1 MKSKFV
7 LITIVAIL
15 LISLIPMDLATTQ
28 DFPTTATGE
37 LDPNDLEFGLVTNS
51 ELWLKSGNELF
62 YSQDDGK
69 QWNKISPET
78 SLVEPYMLVSFP
90 KSDLGFALYLTQTE
104 TTVDLE
110 IHRTSSQGKAWTVV
124 DGNLDEK
131 INQQF
136 TQPFGDIQMQWLDK
150 NNAMVLIRELTS
162 SNFSVGTLF
171 VTGDGGKHWNAREV
185 PAAEQFVFLDN
196 KVGFMLNPAD
206 SQSLYRTLNGGESWT
221 LLELDLSETLDSTL
235 FEPDLP
241 FILEDKRVY
250 LPVKVMDEN
259 EKGVDFLVQIEP
271 KATPKSIFS
280 TDSLDVI
287 PILVPSEQ
295 KQLSNSAD
303 IQISNIE
310 TLDAQVFWIGM
321 SGGECQRLP
330 TDEGG
335 VEITCES
342 SWQMLRSQSGGLDWE
357 KITLLGELS
366 VVTNS
371 FTTNTQPSGTNPDEK
386 QLNGESW
393 VRTFTG
399 HAFDKC
405 EVPTLSQLQKWYAS
419 SPYKAV
425 NLYIGGISRFCNNAP
440 LSASYIQSIY
450 RQGWKLIPTWV
461 GHQAPCANYKYPF
474 PYNIDQ
480 AFQYGVDNANLASA
494 RMVNYNL
501 SNPDGSGN
509 IIYLDLEHFAYTA
522 SCSAAARAYVNG
534 WTTRLAQL
542 GIRSGLYS
550 TSSTITANEFFDL
563 GTPIDAVWVAEWYRT
578 PGFRPDET
586 VWGLRYLSNEYW
598 INNQRILQYSG
609 GHPETWGGVS
619 LEVDS
624 NVAEGKVAVPF
635 GADAVPPV
643 TTATLSGTLGYQNW
657 YKTPVQ
663 VTLTATDN
671 SVGVRY
677 SYYKIGD
684 GVWNLYR
691 GPFTVTGG
699 NVVALRFLSV
709 DMVDNWEAP
718 KILSIKVDTQ
728 PPSLPL
734 LTKVGCQAYNNI
746 PQPWCNNAYFVWD
759 GAADTGVGIPTTQA
773 YQYYWGTNGQGT
785 SANYT
790 NGVWFDPGPIPM
802 KTPYYFRL
810 RVQDNNGNWSVWKT
824 MFTLIYDPTVT
835 GLLWLPVISSP

>member
-28 DFPTTATGE
+28 GLPTTATGE

-104 TTVDLE
+104 TTVDME
-110 IHRTSSQGKAWTVV
+110 IHKTSSQGKAWTVV

-241 FILEDKRVY
+241 FKLEDKRVY

-310 TLDAQVFWIGM
+310 TLDAQNFWIGM
-321 SGGECQRLP
+321 SGGECQSLP

-342 SWQMLRSQSGGLDWE
+342 SWQMLRSQSGGSGWE
-357 KITLLGELS
+357 TVSLPGNQTSITK
-366 VVTNS
+366 T
-371 FTTNTQPSGTNPDEK
+371 FTSSIQFPETDLDEK
-386 QLNGESW
+386 QMQLAGVVGN
-393 VRTFTG
+393 FIG

-405 EVPTLSQLQKWYAS
+405 EIPTLSQLQRWYTS

-425 NLYIGGISRFCNNAP
+425 NLYIGGVSRFCSNAA
-440 LSASYIQSIY
+440 LSAAYLRSMSL
-450 RQGWKLIPTWV
+450 QGWRFIPTWV
-461 GHQAPCANYKYPF
+461 GPQAPCTSFKTKFSYDVNLAY
-474 PYNIDQ
+474 Q
-480 AFQYGVDNANLASA
+480 AGVDNANLARTKLMA
-494 RMVNYNL
+494 L
-501 SNPDGSGN
+501 GLTNPNGSGG
-509 IIYLDLEHFAYTA
+509 IVYLDLEHFAYTE
-522 SCSAAARAYVNG
+522 SCSAAARSYVNG
-534 WTTRLAQL
+534 WTTRLSQL
-542 GIRSGLYS
+542 GIYSGLYS
-550 TSSTITANEFFDL
+550 TSSGISTNRYFDI
-563 GTPIDAVWVAEWYRT
+563 GKPPTAVWIAEWYKT
-578 PGFRPDET
+578 PGFRPAET
-586 VWGLRYLSNEYW
+586 VWGLRYLSDSYW
-598 INNQRILQYSG
+598 AYHQRIVQYSG
-609 GHPETWGGVS
+609 GHDETWGGVTMNI
-619 LEVDS
+619 DC
-624 NVAEGKVAVPF
+624 NVA
-635 GADAVPPV
+635 
-643 TTATLSGTLGYQNW
+643 
-657 YKTPVQ
+657 
-663 VTLTATDN
+663 
-671 SVGVRY
+671 
-677 SYYKIGD
+677 D
-684 GVWNLYR
+684 GPTGWPYGFQLYR
-691 GPFTVTGG
+691 
-699 NVVALRFLSV
+699 R
-709 DMVDNWEAP
+709 
-718 KILSIKVDTQ
+718 
-728 PPSLPL
+728 
-734 LTKVGCQAYNNI
+734 
-746 PQPWCNNAYFVWD
+746 
-759 GAADTGVGIPTTQA
+759 
-773 YQYYWGTNGQGT
+773 
-785 SANYT
+785 
-790 NGVWFDPGPIPM
+790 WFPI
-802 KTPYYFRL
+802 
-810 RVQDNNGNWSVWKT
+810 
-824 MFTLIYDPTVT
+824 
-835 GLLWLPVISSP
+835 ISKR